1 MNGEFSAA
9 DIDKATR
16 ALERCRLTYRREQ
29 VVLRRIG
36 RAVIKQA
43 KKNVR
48 EQKSVNGQAFA
59 PRLKKRK
66 GRRKMLP
73 NLAKKLRSKNEA
85 NRVDV
90 GFNNRLTGRIAHT
103 QQHGTPSETW
113 TGKRMTK
120 VRGHYQHYDKPPTPR
135 QARMLIKAGFTLK
148 KKRGEGRKRPTSK
161 WVIANLTQ
169 GKLFAIWRELT
180 GHEASHRWEIN
191 NAPRAFLGLTRQQS
205 DQIITREVLREME

>member
-1 MNGEFSAA
+1 MNAEFSQS

-29 VVLRRIG
+29 MALRRIG

-43 KKNVR
+43 RKNAR
-48 EQKSVNGQAFA
+48 EQKDVQGKAFA

-73 NLAKKLRSKNEA
+73 NLAKKLRGKNDA

-103 QQHGTPSETW
+103 QQFGAPSEVW
-113 TGKRMTK
+113 TGKRMNK
-120 VRGHYQHYDKPPTPR
+120 VRGRYRDYSKSPTPK

-148 KKRGEGRKRPTSK
+148 KKRGEGRKRPTTK

-180 GHEASHRWEIN
+180 GHDAVPRWEIN
-191 NAPRAFLGLTRQQS
+191 NAPRAFLGLTRHQS
-205 DQIITREVLREME
+205 EQIITREVLREME